1 RKMVEVLVLDPT
13 LGLCWLDGK
22 VHEVRLT
29 LDEPVA
35 QLVRELLRARDGSVF
50 LELALDESGKGRV
63 VTLCQPRRHAV
74 FRQFRGC
81 PAFPIIC
88 IFCQGFLVNW
98 KKL

>member
-1 RKMVEVLVLDPT
+1 MITKATGMTAPKAVLPKGGFRKMVEVLVLDPT

-63 VTLCQPRRHAV
+63 VTLR
-74 FRQFRGC
+74 
-81 PAFPIIC
+81 
-88 IFCQGFLVNW
+88 
-98 KKL
+98 